1 MSTAFTN
8 GEVRPISVQSTVAP
22 GSYNI
27 YSPQKEN
34 RASISSV
41 NINSNGAFE
50 ISLYR
55 YTALTNKKVLLYTF
69 SLSAGSIIDDST
81 AYHLIEGD
89 FFFLVVNSGIVN
101 YSIEG
106 QEYQKNCLNPPFGSG
121 GTVNIVSPGGTSFDG
136 LTNAEL
142 RAEPVPISGTVTV
155 DTSLLATKAKQD
167 SLLAELQLKAD
178 LTETQ
183 PVSLASVPLA
193 SNAATST
200 KQDEQ
205 TVLITTL
212 NSLIETN
219 NYLIN
224 LLSPLASAMNS
235 GQPALRVVQAI
246 APPTTPVSGTVTAT
260 VASTVVSSLTN
271 FGTGIPAK
279 EMADDINN
287 LVVTMANI
295 NNVTV

>member
-8 GEVRPISVQSTVAP
+8 GEVRPISVQSTVVA

-27 YSPQKEN
+27 YAPQKDN

-41 NINSNGAFE
+41 NINSTGAFA

-69 SLSAGSIIDDST
+69 SLSAGSVIDDST

-89 FFFLVVNSGIVN
+89 FLTLVVLSGTVN

-106 QEYQKNCLNPPFGSG
+106 QEYQKNCINPPFGSG
-121 GTVNIVSPGGTSFDG
+121 GTVNIVSPGGSSFEG

-155 DTSLLATKAKQD
+155 DTSLLATSEKQ
-167 SLLAELQLKAD
+167 
-178 LTETQ
+178 
-183 PVSLASVPLA
+183 
-193 SNAATST
+193 N
-200 KQDEQ
+200 EQ
-205 TVLITTL
+205 TALITTL

-219 NYLIN
+219 NYLIG
-224 LLSPLASAMNS
+224 LLAPLAGAMNS
-235 GQPALRVVQAI
+235 GNPALRTFPI
-246 APPTTPVSGTVTAT
+246 ASVSTAVTGTVTAT
-260 VASTVVSSLTN
+260 VANATIAT
-271 FGTGIPAK
+271 FGIPASV
-279 EMADDINN
+279 IGNN
-287 LVVTMANI
+287 QVNLLPALSNI
-295 NNVTV
+295 NNMTA